1 MRYVALVHAA
11 GEQDVGQGAD
21 REHRHVLA
29 PVRRPGTGNSR
40 SLQPKTNIR
49 TYVWKGCIVERTTRG
64 KFRSFVIT
72 IDRASP
78 NEDHRDVFHAPRR
91 DSPPLTRSALFTTPV
106 QRGEREEQEE
116 RKEKLVGEMVLG
128 SKRSTNPASNP
139 RDRGEKG
146 EHPGA

>member
-29 PVRRPGTGNSR
+29 PVRRPGAGNSR
-40 SLQPKTNIR
+40 GLQPKTNIR
-49 TYVWKGCIVERTTRG
+49 TFRVERLYRLKRRR

-72 IDRASP
+72 IDRASQIIARYSTL
-78 NEDHRDVFHAPRR
+78 ER

-106 QRGEREEQEE
+106 QRGGREEQEG
-116 RKEKLVGEMVLG
+116 RKGRKSWSARVGIWAETVDEPRVQPP
-128 SKRSTNPASNP
+128 RS
-139 RDRGEKG
+139 G
-146 EHPGA
+146 